1 MAPRMAQHAGHA
13 ERFAFGN
20 RHPFSQRQ
28 ISRHCRQM
36 TAVSSGRFADRNC
49 ATFLPQRQAQHQDD
63 GQHHLQDRDVPI
75 APRPALALRERI
87 AHDVGADRC
96 ADAPHAVQPAH
107 MPAFVVNGYV
117 VIERRIHS
125 ARAKAVWYGDG
136 QQHPVIRGN
145 GEPGQGRRSQRHRN
159 GGDLAC
165 PEFQCHSVRKQCR
178 DDREHGNHR
187 GDAAGPR
194 HRHVQILAHG
204 GPRGSE

>member
-1 MAPRMAQHAGHA
+1 MHREWRARRPRRAVCVQQQT
-13 ERFAFGN
+13 
-20 RHPFSQRQ
+20 PLQQCQ

-36 TAVSSGRFADRNC
+36 MRCHRSIRRPQLRPP
-49 ATFLPQRQAQHQDD
+49 FLPQRQAQHQDD

-75 APRPALALRERI
+75 APRPTLALRERI

-145 GEPGQGRRSQRHRN
+145 GETGQGRRSQRHRN

-165 PEFQCHSVRKQCR
+165 PEFQCHSVRKQRR

-204 GPRGSE
+204 GPCGSE